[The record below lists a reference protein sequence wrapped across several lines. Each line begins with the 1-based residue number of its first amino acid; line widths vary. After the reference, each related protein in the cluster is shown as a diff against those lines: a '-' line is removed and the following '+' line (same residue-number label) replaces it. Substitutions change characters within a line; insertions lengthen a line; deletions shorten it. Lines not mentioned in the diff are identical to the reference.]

1 MARMSRL
8 AAAGLP
14 HHLLQR
20 GHNRQM
26 VVLDVADCTQL
37 LAFAAEAA
45 RASQV
50 QVHAY
55 ALLPTEL
62 HWILTPQTDAS
73 ASQFMQAVGRRYGR
87 YFNTRHAR
95 SGSLWD
101 GRFRSAVFQAEG
113 FMVDHLLLLDT
124 LPVRH
129 GLAAKPQEF
138 AWSSAAHHLGEGGA
152 SWLVPPPQYW
162 ALGNTP
168 FERES
173 SYGQRLEDGLSARR
187 LKQLDD
193 AVASGWALGDAAFVA
208 QLQQQLGR
216 RVQAGQRG
224 RPKRGLTAIESDRQ

>member
-20 GHNRQM
+20 GHNRQA
-26 VVLDVADCTQL
+26 VLVDVADHIQL

-45 RASQV
+45 RATQV

-55 ALLPTEL
+55 VLMPNEL

-87 YFNTRHAR
+87 YFNTRHGR

-101 GRFRSAVFQAEG
+101 GRFRSAVFQAEA
-113 FMVDHLLLLDT
+113 FMLDHLLLLDGM
-124 LPVRH
+124 PVRH
-129 GLAAKPQEF
+129 GLVASPQAF
-138 AWSSAAHHLGEGGA
+138 AWSSAAHHLGEGAEG
-152 SWLVPPPQYW
+152 WLVPPPQYW

-173 SYGQRLEDGLSARR
+173 DYGQRLEEGLSARR
-187 LKQLDD
+187 LKQLND

-224 RPKRGLTAIESDRQ
+224 RPKTGAIAG